1 MATKGLKYP
10 IYALYDDSTGSA
22 AYSNAAVLGKAVSAS
37 AKYDTDDASLYADDA
52 LIDSENGFIG
62 GTLTVEIERMTLA
75 SRALLLGHSATTEGF
90 TATKTDS
97 APYVGFGFYGA
108 ATQSKW
114 RALWYHKVLFK
125 EPSDELQTQKDKT
138 EYKTPSLEG
147 KIMPDVVYEWIDV
160 GDFDTEADAIAWLN
174 DKAGL
179 PVEESTGL
187 SNLAM
192 SGTGGSLSPAF
203 GSSIRYYTFGGL
215 TGTSFTLTATAA
227 GHTLKLYEEVDGE
240 LTLLQT
246 LTSGSAS
253 SAIAMA
259 SAGVKKLV
267 LTAQETGKATQTT
280 EIIVVKVS

>member
-10 IYALYDDSTGSA
+10 IAAEYDDSTGT
-22 AYSNAAVLGKAVSAS
+22 YSNAFVVGKAVSVS
-37 AKYDTDDASLYADDA
+37 AKYDTDDASLYADDV
-52 LIDSENGFIG
+52 LIDSENGFVS
-62 GTLTVEIERMTLA
+62 GTVTTEIEDLTLGN
-75 SRALLLGHSATTEGF
+75 RAILLGHATVSNGF
-90 TATKTDS
+90 TGSTTDK

-108 ATQSKW
+108 ATRSKW
-114 RALWYHKVLFK
+114 VAIWYHKVMFK
-125 EPSDELQTQKDKT
+125 EPSDEMATKKDKT
-138 EYKTPSLEG
+138 EYKTPSLEA
-147 KIMPDVVYEWIDV
+147 KLMVDIANKWITV
-160 GDFDTEADAIAWLN
+160 NEFDAEADAVAWLN
-174 DKAGL
+174 GKAGL

-203 GSSIRYYTFGGL
+203 GAAIRYYTFGGL